1 MIYLDNAATTLHKPE
16 AVKRA
21 VWDAMETMGSSGRGA
36 YPAALEASRMIYETR
51 ELAAEFF
58 GAPSPVSVAFTSNAT
73 EALNIAVSGLIRSK
87 DHVICT
93 QMEHNSVLRPLYRK
107 EKEGAQLSI
116 LPCGDQGIPDMSKLP
131 ELFRKNTRAVIC
143 THASNVT
150 GDLNDIRTAAELCR
164 ENGVLFILDTAQT
177 AGSIPIHMGEM
188 KIDVLCFTGH
198 KGLMGPQGTGGIC
211 LGEGIRIPAFKTG
224 GSGVHSFDREQ
235 PGQGALVLEAGT
247 LNGHGIA
254 GLHEAFSFL
263 KQTTVEAVREKEQ
276 ELCSYFCREA
286 ARIPG
291 VRLYGNTETKERAA
305 VAALNIR
312 DYDSAAVCDELAQYY
327 GIAVRGGIHCAPL
340 MHRFLGTEK
349 QGAVR
354 FSFSWYN
361 EMEEAEQ
368 AVLAL
373 REIAG

>member
-1 MIYLDNAATTLHKPE
+1 MIYLDNAATTLCKPDC
-16 AVKRA
+16 VKKA
-21 VWDAMETMGSSGRGA
+21 VWEAMENMGSSGRGA
-36 YPAALEASRMIYETR
+36 YPAALEASRVIYETR

-73 EALNIAVSGLIRSK
+73 EALNIAVSGLIQK
-87 DHVICT
+87 GDHVICT
-93 QMEHNSVLRPLYRK
+93 QMDHNSVLRPLYRK
-107 EKEGAQLSI
+107 EKEGAELSI
-116 LPCGDQGIPDMSKLP
+116 LKCTDNGKPDMSKL
-131 ELFRKNTRAVIC
+131 ENMFRKNTKAVIC

-150 GDLNDIRTAAELCR
+150 GDFNDIRTAAETCR
-164 ENGVLFILDTAQT
+164 KNGVLFVLDGAQT
-177 AGSIPIHMGEM
+177 AGSFPIDMKKM

-211 LGEGIRIPAFKTG
+211 LGENIRIPAFKTG
-224 GSGVHSFDREQ
+224 GSGMHSFDKEQ
-235 PGQGALVLEAGT
+235 PGQGAQMLEAGT

-254 GLHEAFSFL
+254 GLHAAFSFL
-263 KQTTVEAVREKEQ
+263 KETGIDRIRKKEQ
-276 ELCSYFCREA
+276 ELCRYFCREA

-291 VRLYGNTETKERAA
+291 IRLYGNVEESERAA
-305 VAALNIR
+305 VVSLNVR
-312 DYDSAAVCDELAQYY
+312 DYDSAVICDELAEFY

-340 MHRFLGTEK
+340 MHSFLGTER
-349 QGAVR
+349 QGTVR

-368 AVLAL
+368 AVQAL